1 MVRDADHILLLGD
14 TMQRL
19 DERQRDLLTAALPPE
34 LWTLPPELAAADR
47 LLDDPTVLQP
57 LLDKLDPV
65 RGRPSIPVAQVLQLL
80 YLQWCYQ
87 LSDREI
93 MREVGDSF
101 HWRRFNTLI
110 LDNTRT
116 TRPGAS
122 LGTISRARARGLWP
136 GRFSLSCPAL
146 RI

>member
-1 MVRDADHILLLGD
+1 MPNNHWGFTAVPFQKDVTVSGLFLSP
-14 TMQRL
+14 Q
-19 DERQRDLLTAALPPE
+19 LT
-34 LWTLPPELAAADR
+34 ELAARLQVMVDR
-47 LLDDPTVLQP
+47 RLF
-57 LLDKLDPV
+57 
-65 RGRPSIPVAQVLQLL
+65 G
-80 YLQWCYQ
+80 
-87 LSDREI
+87 
-93 MREVGDSF
+93 
-101 HWRRFNTLI
+101 RFNTLI